1 VQESA
6 NSENESVNSG
16 QVSLNSGQE
25 NIQVNLLQFNGEQ
38 WRSQPKNLGRG
49 QNVRFWANNI
59 ILFRKTPLKAQNDYI
74 FPKFGGHGPF
84 GPPWLRL

>member
-38 WRSQPKNLGRG
+38 WRSQPKNLR
-49 QNVRFWANNI
+49 RAI
-59 ILFRKTPLKAQNDYI
+59 
-74 FPKFGGHGPF
+74 KFGGGAKCTIL
-84 GPPWLRL
+84 GE